1 MKNEKNERIEAMK
14 KMGFKDF
21 RNGTPHK
28 FDDISSETYR
38 EYEFENTTVR
48 IDNPVALNVNYSSG
62 GHRVWD
68 AQGKSHYIPSGWV
81 HLNWEVDNDKPHF
94 VR

>member
-1 MKNEKNERIEAMK
+1 MEEKRNERVEAMEK
-14 KMGFKDF
+14 LGFKSF

-38 EYEFENTTVR
+38 EYVFPDMNIR

-62 GHRVWD
+62 GHRVYD
-68 AQGKSHYIPSGWV
+68 GEGVSHYVPSGWREIK
-81 HLNWEVDNDKPHF
+81 WEVDGEKPHF